1 MDVLVEGFVHG
12 RHVFERKCRMAD
24 RLLVHVSA
32 VKADVLVRETTKAH
46 VESPLLLSFI
56 LLLYLAD
63 TIELHRV
70 DLDLVV

>member
-1 MDVLVEGFVHG
+1 
-12 RHVFERKCRMAD
+12 MAD